1 MQRRNRINGIPRD
14 EACAN
19 IDSHGTA
26 NNSSPSRA
34 IRPSSGE
41 HRAGIVPLY
50 LIQQVVGT
58 EISRCGQ
65 ALREI
70 HVVRAPCHY
79 YTVTVIQTKQEA
91 AGHD

>member
-1 MQRRNRINGIPRD
+1 MQRTDRIDGSPHD

-41 HRAGIVPLY
+41 RRAGIVPLY

-70 HVVRAPCHY
+70 HIARTRCHY
-79 YTVTVIQTKQEA
+79 YIVTVIQTKQEA
-91 AGHD
+91 AGND

>member
-1 MQRRNRINGIPRD
+1 MQSTDRIDGSPHD

-41 HRAGIVPLY
+41 RRAGTVPLY

-70 HVVRAPCHY
+70 HVARAPCHY
-79 YTVTVIQTKQEA
+79 YTVTVIRTKQEA
-91 AGHD
+91 VGHD